1 MVTQISQTNR
11 AVIHKQHTE
20 GSGGSHHQI
29 PHYPVCLC
37 SQTYGNVYT
46 ETAEVE
52 LLHLENRL
60 VRITTAIS
68 LHFDKLYAH
77 RSQTLMALYP
87 SKYVKLAQTTKDG
100 PYKAMGNIRIRMKL
114 LWHLFGKYQ
123 VVFSVC
129 LKERYLTSGEFTKM
143 YSGV

>member
-29 PHYPVCLC
+29 PHCPVRLC

-87 SKYVKLAQTTKDG
+87 SKYVKLTQTTKDG
-100 PYKAMGNIRIRMKL
+100 PYKAMGNISIRMKL
-114 LWHLFGKYQ
+114 LWHVFGKYQ
-123 VVFSVC
+123 VVISVC